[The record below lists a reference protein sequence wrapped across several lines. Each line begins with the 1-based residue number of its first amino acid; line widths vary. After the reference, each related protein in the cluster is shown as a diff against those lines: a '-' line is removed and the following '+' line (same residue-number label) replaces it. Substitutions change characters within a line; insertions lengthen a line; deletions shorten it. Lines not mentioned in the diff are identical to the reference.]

1 MKIHGAH
8 AKLQRSCS
16 EICSIHNVLPVC
28 LPYGFMTASV
38 MMNNQRVFFYNHVPR
53 GRMTDLFLPLKGFGE
68 SLTVTEYPLSHA
80 APNGLTIAIGRC
92 LYGFPGLPLNES
104 IPCDL
109 IG

>member
-1 MKIHGAH
+1 
-8 AKLQRSCS
+8 
-16 EICSIHNVLPVC
+16 
-28 LPYGFMTASV
+28 
-38 MMNNQRVFFYNHVPR
+38 
-53 GRMTDLFLPLKGFGE
+53 MTDLFLPLKGFGE

-92 LYGFPGLPLNES
+92 LDGFPGLPLNES